1 MVPKIKLRTAL
12 DVLALNPDYSRED
25 LVRQYRLE
33 SLKHHPDKNNNTPES
48 TARFQQINEAY
59 CLLLKHISGGDYD
72 DDGDGV
78 SESTHSNGS
87 FSYMNI
93 FTYFVRAKFDNN
105 AGIEEALL
113 HIISNNYTKLLD
125 KLDKA
130 TAVQIYEFMHEYADI
145 LYLRSE
151 DLERMRAI
159 VVEKMKTDNII
170 FLNPTLQDLLDKK
183 IYKLEYEGQTF
194 LVPLWHNE
202 IYYALGNNTE
212 RELVVKCVIEDLP
225 EHIFIDEHNNMTINV
240 RTSIQRALDAGEI
253 SVSVPST
260 GSAGSTGSPGTTGSL
275 EFKVPAASLA
285 IMRGAQ
291 TYVCP
296 ATTLT
301 GIPQINM
308 RQILDASRFARVEV
322 CIELY

>member
-1 MVPKIKLRTAL
+1 MTIKIKDAL
-12 DVLALNPDYSRED
+12 HILLLDPDYSRED

-33 SLKHHPDKNNNTPES
+33 SLKHHPDKNNNSPES

-59 CLLLKHISGGDYD
+59 CVLLKQLATECGGGDT
-72 DDGDGV
+72 DGV
-78 SESTHSNGS
+78 SQSTHPTES
-87 FSYMNI
+87 FSYTNI

-113 HIISNNYTKLLD
+113 HIITNNYTKLFD

-145 LYLRSE
+145 LYLRTE

-159 VVEKMKTDNII
+159 VVEKMKADNII

-202 IYYALGNNTE
+202 IYYALDND
-212 RELVVKCVIEDLP
+212 RELIVKCIIEDLP
-225 EHIFIDEHNNMTINV
+225 EHIFIDERNNMTINV

-253 SVSVPST
+253 SVSIPATS
-260 GSAGSTGSPGTTGSL
+260 SGSL
-275 EFKVPAASLA
+275 DFKVPAASLA
-285 IMRGAQ
+285 IMKGAQ
-291 TYVCP
+291 TYLCP
-296 ATTLT
+296 VTMIT
-301 GIPQINM
+301 GIPQINT

>member
-59 CLLLKHISGGDYD
+59 CLLLKHIIGGDGGD
-72 DDGDGV
+72 DGV

-93 FTYFVRAKFDNN
+93 FTYFVRAKFNNN

-159 VVEKMKTDNII
+159 VVEKMKADNII

-202 IYYALGNNTE
+202 IYYALDNNTE

-240 RTSIQRALDAGEI
+240 RTSVQRALDVGEI

-260 GSAGSTGSPGTTGSL
+260 GSTMSTGSL
-275 EFKVPAASLA
+275 DFKVPAASLA

-291 TYVCP
+291 TYLCP
-296 ATTLT
+296 VTVIT
-301 GIPQINM
+301 GIPQINT

>member
-1 MVPKIKLRTAL
+1 MPIKIRTAL
-12 DVLALNPDYSRED
+12 DVLALDPNYSREE

-33 SLKHHPDKNNNTPES
+33 SLKHHPDKNNNSPES
-48 TARFQQINEAY
+48 TTRFQQINEAY
-59 CLLLKHISGGDYD
+59 CVLLKQLAIDSGGGGD
-72 DDGDGV
+72 DADGDGV
-78 SESTHSNGS
+78 SSSTHPTGS
-87 FSYMNI
+87 FSYTNI

-113 HIISNNYTKLLD
+113 HIITNNYTKLLD

-130 TAVQIYEFMHEYADI
+130 TAVQIYEFMYEYADI

-159 VVEKMKTDNII
+159 VVEKMKADNII

-202 IYYALGNNTE
+202 IYYALDND
-212 RELVVKCVIEDLP
+212 RELIVKCVIEDLP

-240 RTSIQRALDAGEI
+240 RTSVQRALDAGEI

-260 GSAGSTGSPGTTGSL
+260 GSL
-275 EFKVPAASLA
+275 DFKVPAASLA

-301 GIPQINM
+301 GIPQINT

>member
-1 MVPKIKLRTAL
+1 
-12 DVLALNPDYSRED
+12 LAFD
-25 LVRQYRLE
+25 
-33 SLKHHPDKNNNTPES
+33 
-48 TARFQQINEAY
+48 
-59 CLLLKHISGGDYD
+59 SGGDYD
-72 DDGDGV
+72 DADGDGV
-78 SESTHSNGS
+78 SSSTHSNGS

-105 AGIEEALL
+105 AGVEEALL

-130 TAVQIYEFMHEYADI
+130 TAVQIYEFMYEYADI

-159 VVEKMKTDNII
+159 VVEKMKADNII

-202 IYYALGNNTE
+202 IYYALDND
-212 RELVVKCVIEDLP
+212 RELIVKCVIEDLP

-260 GSAGSTGSPGTTGSL
+260 GSAGSL

-296 ATTLT
+296 VTVIT
-301 GIPQINM
+301 GIPQINT

>member
-1 MVPKIKLRTAL
+1 MTIKIKIKSAL
-12 DVLALNPDYSRED
+12 AVLALDPNYSRED
-25 LVRQYRLE
+25 LIRQYRLE
-33 SLKHHPDKNNNTPES
+33 SLKHHPDKNNNSPES

-59 CLLLKHISGGDYD
+59 CVLLKQLAIEYGGDYD
-72 DDGDGV
+72 DYDEDV
-78 SESTHSNGS
+78 SSSTHSNGS
-87 FSYMNI
+87 FTYMNI

-113 HIISNNYTKLLD
+113 HIITNNYTKLLD

-130 TAVQIYEFMHEYADI
+130 TAVQIYEFMYEYADI

-159 VVEKMKTDNII
+159 VVEKMKADNII

-202 IYYALGNNTE
+202 IYYALGNE
-212 RELVVKCVIEDLP
+212 RELIVKCVIEDLP

-240 RTSIQRALDAGEI
+240 RTSVQRALDAGEI
-253 SVSVPST
+253 SVSVPATS
-260 GSAGSTGSPGTTGSL
+260 SGSL
-275 EFKVPAASLA
+275 DFKVPAASLA

-296 ATTLT
+296 VTMIT
-301 GIPQINM
+301 GIPQINT

>member
-1 MVPKIKLRTAL
+1 MLLL
-12 DVLALNPDYSRED
+12 DPHYSRED

-59 CLLLKHISGGDYD
+59 CTLLQHLAEEDGGYDGLKS
-72 DDGDGV
+72 V
-78 SESTHSNGS
+78 SHSTHPTGL
-87 FSYMNI
+87 FSYANI
-93 FTYFVRAKFDNN
+93 FTYFIRAKFDNN
-105 AGIEEALL
+105 AGIEEALM
-113 HIISNNYTKLLD
+113 HIITNNYTKLLD

-145 LYLRSE
+145 LYLRTE

-159 VVEKMKTDNII
+159 VVEKMKEDNII
-170 FLNPTLQDLLDKK
+170 ILNPTLQDLLDKK
-183 IYKLEYEGQTF
+183 IYKLECEGQTF

-202 IYYALGNNTE
+202 IYYALDND
-212 RELVVKCVIEDLP
+212 RELIVKCVIEDLP

-240 RTSIQRALDAGEI
+240 RTSVQRALDAGEI

-260 GSAGSTGSPGTTGSL
+260 GSTGSL
-275 EFKVPAASLA
+275 DFKVPSASLA
-285 IMRGAQ
+285 IMKGAQ
-291 TYVCP
+291 TYLCP
-296 ATTLT
+296 GTTLT
-301 GIPQINM
+301 GIPQINT

>member
-1 MVPKIKLRTAL
+1 MPIKIRTAL
-12 DVLALNPDYSRED
+12 DVLALDPNYSREE

-33 SLKHHPDKNNNTPES
+33 SLKHHPDKNNNSPES
-48 TARFQQINEAY
+48 TTRFQQINEAY
-59 CLLLKHISGGDYD
+59 CVLLNQLAIDSGGGGD
-72 DDGDGV
+72 DADGDGV
-78 SESTHSNGS
+78 SSSTHPTGS

-105 AGIEEALL
+105 AGVEEALL
-113 HIISNNYTKLLD
+113 HIISNNYTKLFD

-130 TAVQIYEFMHEYADI
+130 TAVQIYEFMHEYANI

-159 VVEKMKTDNII
+159 VVEKMKADNII

-202 IYYALGNNTE
+202 IYYALDND
-212 RELVVKCVIEDLP
+212 RELIVKCVIEDLP
-225 EHIFIDEHNNMTINV
+225 EHIFVDEHNNMTINV
-240 RTSIQRALDAGEI
+240 RTSVQRALDAGEI
-253 SVSVPST
+253 SVSVPSM
-260 GSAGSTGSPGTTGSL
+260 GSAGSL
-275 EFKVPAASLA
+275 DFKVPSASLA
-285 IMRGAQ
+285 IMKGAQ
-291 TYVCP
+291 TYLCP
-296 ATTLT
+296 VTTLT
-301 GIPQINM
+301 GIPQINT

>member
-1 MVPKIKLRTAL
+1 MPIKIKDAL
-12 DVLALNPDYSRED
+12 AILLLDPHYSRED

-33 SLKHHPDKNNNTPES
+33 SLKHHPDKNNNSPES
-48 TARFQQINEAY
+48 TARFQQVNEAY
-59 CLLLKHISGGDYD
+59 CVLLKQLTDEDGGDEWD
-72 DDGDGV
+72 SV
-78 SESTHSNGS
+78 SGSTHSTGS
-87 FSYMNI
+87 FSYANI

-202 IYYALGNNTE
+202 IYYALGNE
-212 RELVVKCVIEDLP
+212 RELIVKCIIEDLP

-240 RTSIQRALDAGEI
+240 RTSVQRALDAGEI
-253 SVSVPST
+253 SVSVHST
-260 GSAGSTGSPGTTGSL
+260 GSTGSL
-275 EFKVPAASLA
+275 DFKVPSASLA
-285 IMRGAQ
+285 IMKGAQ
-291 TYVCP
+291 TYLCP
-296 ATTLT
+296 GTTLT
-301 GIPQINM
+301 GIPQINT

>member
-1 MVPKIKLRTAL
+1 MPKLKIRSAL
-12 DVLALNPDYSRED
+12 DVLALDSRYSRED

-33 SLKHHPDKNNNTPES
+33 SLKHHPDKNNNSPES

-59 CLLLKHISGGDYD
+59 CILLADGGDHADADYG
-72 DDGDGV
+72 DGDGV

-159 VVEKMKTDNII
+159 VVEKMKADNII
-170 FLNPTLQDLLDKK
+170 FLNPTMQDLLDKK

-202 IYYALGNNTE
+202 IYYALGNE
-212 RELVVKCVIEDLP
+212 RELIVKCVIEDLP

-240 RTSIQRALDAGEI
+240 RTSVQRALDAGEI

-260 GSAGSTGSPGTTGSL
+260 GSTGSTGSL
-275 EFKVPAASLA
+275 EFKVPASSLA

-296 ATTLT
+296 VTTLT
-301 GIPQINM
+301 GIPQINT

>member
-1 MVPKIKLRTAL
+1 MLLL
-12 DVLALNPDYSRED
+12 DPHYSRED

-59 CLLLKHISGGDYD
+59 CTLLNQLNDGGC
-72 DDGDGV
+72 DGWDGV
-78 SESTHSNGS
+78 SQSTHPTGT
-87 FSYMNI
+87 FSYANI
-93 FTYFVRAKFDNN
+93 FTYFIRAKFDNN

-113 HIISNNYTKLLD
+113 HIITNNYTKLID

-130 TAVQIYEFMHEYADI
+130 TAIQIYEFMHEYADI
-145 LYLRSE
+145 LYLRPE

-159 VVEKMKTDNII
+159 VVEKMKADNII

-202 IYYALGNNTE
+202 IYYALDND
-212 RELVVKCVIEDLP
+212 RELIVKCVIEDLP

-240 RTSIQRALDAGEI
+240 RTSVQRALDAGEI

-260 GSAGSTGSPGTTGSL
+260 GSTGSL
-275 EFKVPAASLA
+275 DFKVPSASLA

-291 TYVCP
+291 TYLCP
-296 ATTLT
+296 VTTLT
-301 GIPQINM
+301 GIPQINT

>member
-1 MVPKIKLRTAL
+1 MVPKAKIKSAL
-12 DVLALNPDYSRED
+12 DVLALDSHYSRED

-33 SLKHHPDKNNNTPES
+33 SLKHHPDKNNNSPES
-48 TARFQQINEAY
+48 TVRFQQINEAY
-59 CLLLKHISGGDYD
+59 CILLAD
-72 DDGDGV
+72 DSDRDDEDI

-159 VVEKMKTDNII
+159 VVEKMKADNII

-183 IYKLEYEGQTF
+183 IYKLEYEGQAF

-202 IYYALGNNTE
+202 IYYALGNE
-212 RELVVKCVIEDLP
+212 RELIVKCVIEDLP

-240 RTSIQRALDAGEI
+240 RTSVQRALDAGEI

-260 GSAGSTGSPGTTGSL
+260 GSAGSL
-275 EFKVPAASLA
+275 DFKVPAASLA
-285 IMRGAQ
+285 IMKGAQ

-296 ATTLT
+296 VTTLT
-301 GIPQINM
+301 GIPQINT

>member
-1 MVPKIKLRTAL
+1 MTINIKIKSAL
-12 DVLALNPDYSRED
+12 AVLALNPDYSREE
-25 LVRQYRLE
+25 LIRQYRLE
-33 SLKHHPDKNNNTPES
+33 SLKHHPDKNNNSPES

-59 CLLLKHISGGDYD
+59 CLLLKQLTDEDGGDEWD
-72 DDGDGV
+72 SV
-78 SESTHSNGS
+78 SSSTHPTGS

-113 HIISNNYTKLLD
+113 HIITNNYTKLFD

-130 TAVQIYEFMHEYADI
+130 TAVQIYEFMYEYADI

-202 IYYALGNNTE
+202 IYYALGNE
-212 RELVVKCVIEDLP
+212 RELIVKCVIEDLP

-240 RTSIQRALDAGEI
+240 RTSVQRALDAGEI

-260 GSAGSTGSPGTTGSL
+260 GSTGSTGSL

-301 GIPQINM
+301 GIPQINT